1 MVGCTCHPSDGIKQ
15 KKKNGRITV
24 QATLGKKR
32 DLSLKITRAKRA
44 GGMAEAVEHLPCNC
58 GVLSLTPSKYCR
70 EGRGVRG
77 RERKQFYIQ

>member
-1 MVGCTCHPSDGIKQ
+1 MALSKR
-15 KKKNGRITV
+15 KKMGGSQFRPPW
-24 QATLGKKR
+24 AKR
-32 DLSLKITRAKRA
+32 ETLSLKITRAKRA
-44 GGMAEAVEHLPCNC
+44 GGMAEAVEHLPCKC